1 MASYLFKLIHF
12 NWLDMK
18 LRAAWEGISTSH
30 VWNCGF
36 PDASGTKA
44 LHVENRWSWLSRGW
58 PIWEIF
64 PFHTDPIHGLTY
76 SELYVRL
83 MLQPIDWYG
92 NKTFSFLKRFLVSL
106 LTRGAS
112 AHPFSSIF
120 GYFYVWGLTW
130 HPKYRFP
137 RCAAKWNL
145 KVSASHW
152 NCSLCWWDIILRFC
166 KSDLSCN
173 LLRIAAICLMSSNLL
188 LRMFLRLTHIHLIQG
203 LTECK

>member
-1 MASYLFKLIHF
+1 MASYLFKLIHV

-83 MLQPIDWYG
+83 MLQPINWYG

-112 AHPFSSIF
+112 AISSVHFSDTFKREASLGIPNTDSLR
-120 GYFYVWGLTW
+120 VVLSET
-130 HPKYRFP
+130 
-137 RCAAKWNL
+137 L

-173 LLRIAAICLMSSNLL
+173 LLRIAAICLM
-188 LRMFLRLTHIHLIQG
+188 
-203 LTECK
+203 